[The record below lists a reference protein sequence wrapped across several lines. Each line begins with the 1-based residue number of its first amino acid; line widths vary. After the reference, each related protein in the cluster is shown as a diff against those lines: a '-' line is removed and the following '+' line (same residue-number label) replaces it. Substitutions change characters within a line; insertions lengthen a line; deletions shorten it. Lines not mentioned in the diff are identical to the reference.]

1 MTKILGTTRVKVQFF
16 REHIIIT
23 KCYKRKYTW
32 YMWTST
38 KKENP
43 GTNEKLACE
52 EKSYLK
58 LVKSEC
64 IKEER

>member
-1 MTKILGTTRVKVQFF
+1 LTKILGTTRVKVQFF

-38 KKENP
+38 KKRKSRNQWKA
-43 GTNEKLACE
+43 GMWRKKLF
-52 EKSYLK
+52 KISK
-58 LVKSEC
+58 
-64 IKEER
+64 IRMH

>member
-1 MTKILGTTRVKVQFF
+1 LTKILGTTRVKVQFF

-38 KKENP
+38 KNRIPEP
-43 GTNEKLACE
+43 MI
-52 EKSYLK
+52 SWH
-58 LVKSEC
+58 VKKKV
-64 IKEER
+64 I